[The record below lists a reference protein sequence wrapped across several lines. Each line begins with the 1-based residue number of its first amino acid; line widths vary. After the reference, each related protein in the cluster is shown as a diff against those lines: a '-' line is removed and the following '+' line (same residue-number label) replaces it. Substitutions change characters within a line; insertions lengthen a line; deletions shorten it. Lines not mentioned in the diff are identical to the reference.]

1 LQENPLRILYGAI
14 FEVNIC
20 VTTPT
25 QTLEEVLVSLQSPA
39 VWLAFLAAYL
49 LGSIPTA
56 VWIGKWFY
64 GADVRNFG
72 SGNAG
77 ATNTFRVLGRS
88 AGIIVTLVDILKGT
102 AAAAL
107 ANLLLDN
114 GSIDAVHLTIF
125 QISLGLAAILG
136 HIYPVFA
143 GFRGGKGV
151 ATMVGMIFTIQ
162 FEIALICIGVFF
174 LVLIF
179 SKYVSLGSMIASLT
193 FPFLLMLSDLDATA
207 PTESTIILA
216 FSFFVLVVLTHTKNI
231 KRLLSGTESKSVIRL
246 KKRSA

>member
-1 LQENPLRILYGAI
+1 MPQSWMFYAAL
-14 FEVNIC
+14 
-20 VTTPT
+20 
-25 QTLEEVLVSLQSPA
+25 VL
-39 VWLAFLAAYL
+39 AYL

-56 VWIGKWFY
+56 VWIGRWFY

-107 ANLLLDN
+107 ANVLMDY
-114 GSIDAVHLTIF
+114 GVIHPMQLTMF
-125 QISLGLAAILG
+125 QIILG
-136 HIYPVFA
+136 ITAIVGHIFPVFA

-162 FEIALICIGVFF
+162 FEIALVCIVIFF
-174 LVLIF
+174 LVVLA
-179 SKYVSLGSMIASLT
+179 SKYVSLASLIASLS
-193 FPFLLMLSDLDATA
+193 FPFLLMLPDFDSTA
-207 PTESTIILA
+207 PDQITILLA
-216 FSFFVLVVLTHTKNI
+216 FSFFFIVAVTHTKNI
-231 KRLLSGTESKSVIRL
+231 KRLLSGTENKSVIRL
-246 KKRSA
+246 RKKNA

>member
-1 LQENPLRILYGAI
+1 MFYAA
-14 FEVNIC
+14 F
-20 VTTPT
+20 
-25 QTLEEVLVSLQSPA
+25 VL
-39 VWLAFLAAYL
+39 AYL

-56 VWIGKWFY
+56 VWIGRWFY

-107 ANLLLDN
+107 ANVLMDN
-114 GSIDAVHLTIF
+114 GVIHPMQLTMF
-125 QISLGLAAILG
+125 QIILG
-136 HIYPVFA
+136 ITAIVGHIFPVFA

-162 FEIALICIGVFF
+162 FEIALVCIVIFF
-174 LVLIF
+174 LVVLA
-179 SKYVSLGSMIASLT
+179 SKYVSLASLIASLS
-193 FPFLLMLSDLDATA
+193 FPFLLMLPDFDSTA
-207 PTESTIILA
+207 PDQITILLA
-216 FSFFVLVVLTHTKNI
+216 FSFFFIVAVTHTKNI
-231 KRLLSGTESKSVIRL
+231 KRLLSGTENKSVIRL
-246 KKRSA
+246 RKKNA

>member
-1 LQENPLRILYGAI
+1 MPQSWMFYAAL
-14 FEVNIC
+14 
-20 VTTPT
+20 
-25 QTLEEVLVSLQSPA
+25 VL
-39 VWLAFLAAYL
+39 AYL

-56 VWIGKWFY
+56 VWIGRWFY

-107 ANLLLDN
+107 ANVLMDN
-114 GSIDAVHLTIF
+114 GVIHPMQLTMF
-125 QISLGLAAILG
+125 QIILG
-136 HIYPVFA
+136 ITAIVGHIFPVFA

-162 FEIALICIGVFF
+162 FEIALVCIVIFF
-174 LVLIF
+174 LVVLA
-179 SKYVSLGSMIASLT
+179 SKYVSLASLIASLS
-193 FPFLLMLSDLDATA
+193 FPFLLMLPDFDSTA
-207 PTESTIILA
+207 PDQITILLA
-216 FSFFVLVVLTHTKNI
+216 FSFFFIVAVTHTKNI
-231 KRLLSGTESKSVIRL
+231 KRLLSGTENKSMIRL
-246 KKRSA
+246 RKKNA

>member
-1 LQENPLRILYGAI
+1 MPQSWMFYAAL
-14 FEVNIC
+14 
-20 VTTPT
+20 
-25 QTLEEVLVSLQSPA
+25 VL
-39 VWLAFLAAYL
+39 AYL

-56 VWIGKWFY
+56 VWIGRWFY

-107 ANLLLDN
+107 ANVLMDN
-114 GSIDAVHLTIF
+114 GVIHPMQLTMF
-125 QISLGLAAILG
+125 QIILG
-136 HIYPVFA
+136 ITAIVGHIFPVFA

-162 FEIALICIGVFF
+162 FEIALACIVIFF
-174 LVLIF
+174 LVVLA
-179 SKYVSLGSMIASLT
+179 SKYVSLASLIASLS
-193 FPFLLMLSDLDATA
+193 FPFLLMLPDFDSTA
-207 PTESTIILA
+207 PDQITILLA
-216 FSFFVLVVLTHTKNI
+216 FSFFFIVAVTHTKNI
-231 KRLLSGTESKSVIRL
+231 KRLLSGTENKSVIRL
-246 KKRSA
+246 RKKNA

>member
-1 LQENPLRILYGAI
+1 MPQSWMFYAAL
-14 FEVNIC
+14 
-20 VTTPT
+20 
-25 QTLEEVLVSLQSPA
+25 VL
-39 VWLAFLAAYL
+39 AYL

-56 VWIGKWFY
+56 VWIGRWFY

-107 ANLLLDN
+107 ANVLMDN
-114 GSIDAVHLTIF
+114 GVIHPMQLTMF
-125 QISLGLAAILG
+125 QIILG
-136 HIYPVFA
+136 ITAIVGHIFPVFA

-162 FEIALICIGVFF
+162 FEIALVCIVIFF
-174 LVLIF
+174 LVVLA
-179 SKYVSLGSMIASLT
+179 SKYVSLASLIASLS
-193 FPFLLMLSDLDATA
+193 FPFLLMLPDFDSTA
-207 PTESTIILA
+207 PDQMTILLA
-216 FSFFVLVVLTHTKNI
+216 FSFFFIVAVTHTKNI
-231 KRLLSGTESKSVIRL
+231 KRLLSGTENKSVIRL
-246 KKRSA
+246 RKKNA

>member
-1 LQENPLRILYGAI
+1 MFYAAL
-14 FEVNIC
+14 
-20 VTTPT
+20 
-25 QTLEEVLVSLQSPA
+25 VL
-39 VWLAFLAAYL
+39 AYL

-56 VWIGKWFY
+56 VWIGRWFY

-107 ANLLLDN
+107 ANVLMDN
-114 GSIDAVHLTIF
+114 GVIHPMQLTMF
-125 QISLGLAAILG
+125 QIILG
-136 HIYPVFA
+136 ITAIVGHIFPVFA

-162 FEIALICIGVFF
+162 FEIALVCIVIFF
-174 LVLIF
+174 LVVLA
-179 SKYVSLGSMIASLT
+179 SKYVSLASLIASLS
-193 FPFLLMLSDLDATA
+193 FPFLLMLPDFDSTA
-207 PTESTIILA
+207 PDQITILLA
-216 FSFFVLVVLTHTKNI
+216 FSFFFIVAVTHTKNI
-231 KRLLSGTESKSVIRL
+231 KRLLSGTENKSMIRL
-246 KKRSA
+246 RKKNA

>member
-1 LQENPLRILYGAI
+1 MW
-14 FEVNIC
+14 V
-20 VTTPT
+20 
-25 QTLEEVLVSLQSPA
+25 A
-39 VWLAFLAAYL
+39 VLAAYV

-56 VWIGKWFY
+56 VWVGKWFY

-107 ANLLLDN
+107 ANILLDQEL
-114 GSIDAVHLTIF
+114 IQPAQLTLA
-125 QISLGLAAILG
+125 QILLGITAILG

-174 LVLIF
+174 IVLIA
-179 SKYVSLGSMIASLT
+179 SKYVSLGSMIASLA
-193 FPFLLMLSDLDATA
+193 FPILLMESDLD
-207 PTESTIILA
+207 STVPNQMTVLMA
-216 FSFFVLVVLTHTKNI
+216 FSFFFIVVVTHTKNI
-231 KRLLSGTESKSVIRL
+231 KRLMTGTESKSVIRL
-246 KKRSA
+246 RKKH